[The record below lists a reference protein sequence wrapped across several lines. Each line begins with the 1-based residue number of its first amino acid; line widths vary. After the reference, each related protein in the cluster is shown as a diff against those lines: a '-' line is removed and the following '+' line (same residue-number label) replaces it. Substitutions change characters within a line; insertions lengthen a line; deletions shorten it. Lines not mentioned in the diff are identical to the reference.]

1 MAPANSTVPAAE
13 CEERDKL
20 RKAHRDA
27 IESWTKAGGLD
38 PTKRGLPHVT
48 ALEKAVEDTMVQ
60 IVVHRNR
67 HGC

>member
-1 MAPANSTVPAAE
+1 MAPAAE

-38 PTKRGLPHVT
+38 PTKWKSPEIAV
-48 ALEKAVEDTMVQ
+48 LEKSVADTLLQ
-60 IVVHRNR
+60 IVTHRNS

>member
-1 MAPANSTVPAAE
+1 MATATQAAGE
-13 CEERDKL
+13 CDERDKL

-38 PTKRGLPHVT
+38 PAREKLPQIAV
-48 ALEKAVEDTMVQ
+48 LEKVVADTLLQ
-60 IVVHRNR
+60 IVSHRNS